1 MTCSSCRVGAIKCRC
16 SLWYP
21 WCFCRQHSTSGM
33 ESTGRGFPKLCR
45 CPLAFT
51 LSLHSQMPGL
61 GLGRYVV
68 TWERSSLAVGSGQ
81 YASCLTCMEKKRIW
95 GLCVGNM
102 KGLVIWVSSVS
113 VLAEFRNHVFFTCS
127 LQWKHKDSKRCFLQ
141 VEKKKKHCVLCCV
154 VSVGGRVTSF
164 TFCPS
169 RDLRQK
175 NQIWEIL
182 AAGWKTCCSL
192 GIFSLTFSAI
202 SRTFCVQVTV
212 PWGWRHHCP

>member
-1 MTCSSCRVGAIKCRC
+1 
-16 SLWYP
+16 
-21 WCFCRQHSTSGM
+21 
-33 ESTGRGFPKLCR
+33 
-45 CPLAFT
+45 
-51 LSLHSQMPGL
+51 MPGL

-141 VEKKKKHCVLCCV
+141 VEKKKKTLRSLLCSVCGGKSYLLHVLSFQGFETEKPNLRNISCWLKDLLLLRNLQSYIQCHFENILCAGHCALGLKASLSLDVSAFQKRKVFTEIVLGQI
-154 VSVGGRVTSF
+154 SPKWIMIRNLI
-164 TFCPS
+164 
-169 RDLRQK
+169 LR
-175 NQIWEIL
+175 
-182 AAGWKTCCSL
+182 L
-192 GIFSLTFSAI
+192 GYLHIQMSP
-202 SRTFCVQVTV
+202 R
-212 PWGWRHHCP
+212 